1 MRRKQT
7 LIGRGFCFG
16 PTLTSLYPGC
26 SSDHTIHVPPHD
38 MDSIVNSKQPAQQ
51 PMRNGFTL
59 IEVMIVVAIVGI
71 LAAVAYPA
79 YTSYLVRANRSVA
92 TAHLLDIATRQ
103 QQYRLDAR
111 TFGSLSDI
119 GMGTPPTEVS
129 KHYAVSPDGTPTA
142 TAFTIK
148 AEPTGSQASQDAKCG
163 ILRINQAGTKSVS
176 GSGSVAD
183 CWGGR

>member
-1 MRRKQT
+1 
-7 LIGRGFCFG
+7 
-16 PTLTSLYPGC
+16 
-26 SSDHTIHVPPHD
+26 
-38 MDSIVNSKQPAQQ
+38 MDLIVNPKQPAQQ

-59 IEVMIVVAIVGI
+59 IEVMIVVAIIGI
-71 LAAVAYPA
+71 LAAVAYPS

-119 GMGTPPTEVS
+119 GMGTAPSEVS
-129 KHYAVSPDGTPTA
+129 KHYAISLDPAPTA
-142 TAFTIK
+142 TEFTAQAI
-148 AEPTGSQASQDAKCG
+148 PTGSQLTQDAKCG
-163 ILRINQAGTKSVS
+163 TLRINQAGTKSVT

>member
-1 MRRKQT
+1 
-7 LIGRGFCFG
+7 
-16 PTLTSLYPGC
+16 
-26 SSDHTIHVPPHD
+26 
-38 MDSIVNSKQPAQQ
+38 MDTIVNSKQLAQQ

-59 IEVMIVVAIVGI
+59 IEVMIVVAIIGI

-79 YTSYLVRANRSVA
+79 YTSYLVRANRSIA

-119 GMGTPPTEVS
+119 GMGTPSEVS
-129 KHYAVSPDGTPTA
+129 KHYAVSLDGAPTA
-142 TAFTIK
+142 TAFS
-148 AEPTGSQASQDAKCG
+148 AQAVPTGSQLAQDTKCG
-163 ILRINQAGTKSVS
+163 TLKINQAGTKSVT
-176 GSGSVAD
+176 GSGTVAD

>member
-1 MRRKQT
+1 
-7 LIGRGFCFG
+7 
-16 PTLTSLYPGC
+16 
-26 SSDHTIHVPPHD
+26 
-38 MDSIVNSKQPAQQ
+38 MDLIVNSKQTAQQ

-71 LAAVAYPA
+71 LAAVAYPS
-79 YTSYLVRANRSVA
+79 YTSYLVRSNRSVA

-119 GMGTPPTEVS
+119 GMGTPSEVS
-129 KHYAVSPDGTPTA
+129 KHYAVSVDGTPTA

-148 AEPTGSQASQDAKCG
+148 AVPTGSQLSQDTKCG
-163 ILRINQAGTKSVS
+163 TLSINQAGTKSIS